1 MFETLLIVSCVLC
14 AIYVSLLIFKIF
26 QIFFIRGMELGS
38 LIYIMLYLCTFEILA
53 LLISLKLIMAW

>member
-1 MFETLLIVSCVLC
+1 
-14 AIYVSLLIFKIF
+14 
-26 QIFFIRGMELGS
+26 MELGS